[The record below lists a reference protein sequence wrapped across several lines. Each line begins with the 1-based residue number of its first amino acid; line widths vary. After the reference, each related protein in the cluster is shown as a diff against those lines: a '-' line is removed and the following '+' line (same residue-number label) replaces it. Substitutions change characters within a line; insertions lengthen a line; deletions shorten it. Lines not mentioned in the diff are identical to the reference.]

1 MGGSPTF
8 DLLGALLNQAV
19 DGLQTVGGAKG
30 ILEEI
35 DQPQSVKRQG
45 FFQSFHQTI
54 GRRFV
59 DQLQFRP
66 EFLESGFRFRAIALK
81 VPIFQ

>member
-1 MGGSPTF
+1 MEEIYGVTPGTLF
-8 DLLGALLNQAV
+8 NQAV

-30 ILEEI
+30 VFEQT
-35 DQPQSVKRQG
+35 DQPQLVKRQG
-45 FFQSFHQTI
+45 LFQTSHQTV

-66 EFLESGFRFRAIALK
+66 ESLESRIRLGIVLDGAGVL
-81 VPIFQ
+81 